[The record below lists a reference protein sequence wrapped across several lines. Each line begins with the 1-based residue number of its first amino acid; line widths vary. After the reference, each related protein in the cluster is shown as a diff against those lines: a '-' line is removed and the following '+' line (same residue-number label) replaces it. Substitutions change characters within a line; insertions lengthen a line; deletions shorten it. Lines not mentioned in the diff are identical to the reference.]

1 MSSRPSSSVVDAL
14 TRVAYRP
21 EEEEPR
27 QRPLDFALF
36 ARLFRY
42 ARPYRTMQTWLVVL
56 TLIRSAQMPLL
67 GWALG
72 AIISGPVAR
81 GNWTGTL
88 WGALGFLALAASTQV
103 VFHYRYLLALKFG
116 EAIVHDL
123 RREIFRHLMRLP
135 VGFYHRTKVGR
146 IISRVTSDVD
156 ALRVGVQDALFV
168 LIVGVGQMVVTGA
181 LMFWADVVL
190 ATVVMAMAPILWLI
204 NRYFHRRFSRVTR
217 DLQESWSRVTATM
230 AESVTGIRVTQGF
243 VRQDVNAGI
252 FRRLIADHSRHNF
265 ELARTGGLLAPL
277 LELNNQFFIAS
288 LLLLGGYRILN
299 PNIQMEFGQMIQFF
313 FLANIF
319 FQPILGL
326 GNLYQNCL
334 VAMAGAERVFRL
346 LDTAPDWHDPRDARE
361 VPALRGRIEFEHV
374 TFAYEPGRPVLHDI
388 SFVVEPG
395 QTVALVGHTGSG
407 KSSIVNLIAK
417 FYLPTAGRVLLDGWD
432 IRTIRTESLHRQLG
446 IVPQQNFLFYGTV
459 LDNIRLGRP
468 DATDEEIIE
477 AARRLDC
484 LDLLEALPQGFHTPV
499 GERGASLSLGQRQ
512 LICFLRALMA
522 DPRILILDE
531 ATSSV
536 DTLTETRL
544 QRALAHLLRGRTS
557 VVVAHRLSTIRHADL
572 VLVLEH
578 GRIVERGNHDS
589 LFAKGGV
596 YAELYR
602 QFTRATRPV
611 LLGGP
616 RRGP

>member
-1 MSSRPSSSVVDAL
+1 MSARTNSQVVDAL
-14 TRVAYRP
+14 TRVVFRP

-36 ARLFRY
+36 ARLFQY
-42 ARPYRTMQTWLVVL
+42 ARPYRHWRNWLIVL
-56 TLIRSAQMPLL
+56 TLVRSAQLPLL
-67 GWALG
+67 GWVLG
-72 AIISGPVAR
+72 AVISGPISR
-81 GNWTGTL
+81 GNWPGTI
-88 WGALGFLALAASTQV
+88 WGAVGFLALAASTQW

-116 EAIVHDL
+116 EAIVHDV
-123 RREIFRHLMRLP
+123 RQEIFRHLMRLP
-135 VGFYHRTKVGR
+135 LGFYHRTKVGR

-156 ALRVGVQDALFV
+156 AMRVGVQDALFV
-168 LIVGVGQMVVTGA
+168 LIVGVGQMIGA
-181 LMFWADVVL
+181 AVLMFWADIVL
-190 ATVVMAMAPILWLI
+190 ASVVMAMAPILWVI

-217 DLQESWSRVTATM
+217 NLQESWSRVTATM

-265 ELARTGGLLAPL
+265 EMARTGGLLAPL

-288 LLLLGGYRILN
+288 LLLLGGYRVLN
-299 PNIQMEFGQMIQFF
+299 PDIQMPLGQMIQFF

-319 FQPILGL
+319 FQPIQGL
-326 GNLYQNCL
+326 GSLYHNCL

-346 LDTAPDWHDPRDARE
+346 LDTPPEWSDPRDARDA
-361 VPALRGRIEFEHV
+361 PPLRGRIEFDHV

-417 FYLPTAGRVLLDGWD
+417 FYLPTAGRVLLDDID
-432 IRTIRTESLHRQLG
+432 IRQLTTDSLHRQLG

-459 LDNIRLGRP
+459 MENIRMGRP
-468 DATDEEIIE
+468 DATDAEIIE
-477 AARRLDC
+477 AARQLDC
-484 LDLLEALPQGFHTPV
+484 LDLIEALPQGFQTPV

-512 LICFLRALMA
+512 LICFLRALIA
-522 DPRILILDE
+522 NPRILILDE

-544 QRALAHLLRGRTS
+544 QRALAKLLRGRTS

-572 VLVLEH
+572 VLVLEN
-578 GRIVERGNHDS
+578 GRIVERGNHET
-589 LFAKGGV
+589 LFSQGGV

-602 QFTRATRPV
+602 QFTRATTV
-611 LLGGP
+611 AATT
-616 RRGP
+616 